1 MNLGNSNNPK
11 TSSPPTHN
19 PPQLSL
25 QQAFTNLQNHCS
37 GFLHQLSHLP
47 LFNPNPSSLQTHLQS
62 TFSNLQN
69 QAKHAFDSGFSSF
82 NPVHSSGKNPVWGR
96 IAVSNKTQVANSPG
110 GGSKAAMSTED
121 IEERLAGVPVY
132 ALSNASEEFVL
143 VSGASTGKSLGLFC
157 FKKEDAD
164 ALLEHIRI
172 MDPGM
177 RSGSKVVA
185 VALNKVFQLKVDG
198 VAFRLIPEYS
208 QVKNALKEREKVGTS
223 DDDGFPGVPVFQSR
237 SLVLKSQ
244 SKSYRPV
251 FFRKEDLENSLSRA
265 SRDQNQLNPAF
276 RPGDV
281 QVAVLEEV
289 IKGMKE
295 GSTSTWDDVVFIPP
309 GFDISTDPNK
319 Q

>member
-1 MNLGNSNNPK
+1 MAEKATKLKQRKRKEKQASNKPSPTSKIIALVSCTTSLTFLSSTPTLLPSKPN
-11 TSSPPTHN
+11 SSPPSPT
-19 PPQLSL
+19 SK
-25 QQAFTNLQNHCS
+25 TK
-37 GFLHQLSHLP
+37 
-47 LFNPNPSSLQTHLQS
+47 QS
-62 TFSNLQN
+62 MHSILGCQGSVP
-69 QAKHAFDSGFSSF
+69 K
-82 NPVHSSGKNPVWGR
+82 HSSGKTPVWAR
-96 IAVSNKTQVANSPG
+96 IAVNNKTQTTNSPG
-110 GGSKAAMSTED
+110 NGSKAAMSTEA

-132 ALSNASEEFVL
+132 ALSNAAEEFVL
-143 VSGASTGKSLGLFC
+143 VSGASSGKSLGLFC
-157 FKKEDAD
+157 FKKEDAE

-208 QVKNALKEREKVGTS
+208 QVKNALKEKEKVGTS

-237 SLVLKSQ
+237 SLILRSQ

-251 FFRKEDLENSLSRA
+251 FFRKEDLESSLSRA
-265 SRDQNQLNPAF
+265 SREQNQLNPAF

-309 GFDISTDPNK
+309 GFDISTDPTK